1 MTEEEEEEDDDDEGP
16 LTVLV
21 HTWEGSSAVQR
32 QFQGSKGKRILTVS
46 KMKALIVLCTLWTG
60 ASLSVSHPRAC
71 RGLSPR
77 ARGVARATDDDG
89 WSDPSEEQDAVVAR
103 AAAERRAM
111 ALEEVK
117 AQAQSPAPPPP
128 MPGQE
133 PDLFVPAMV
142 VVSSTGFFGFYAF
155 ETLRLYQ
162 AGELW
167 LPFLG
172 NVQPN

>member
-1 MTEEEEEEDDDDEGP
+1 M
-16 LTVLV
+16 
-21 HTWEGSSAVQR
+21 
-32 QFQGSKGKRILTVS
+32 
-46 KMKALIVLCTLWTG
+46 
-60 ASLSVSHPRAC
+60 
-71 RGLSPR
+71 
-77 ARGVARATDDDG
+77 
-89 WSDPSEEQDAVVAR
+89 VAR
-103 AAAERRAM
+103 AAAERCAM